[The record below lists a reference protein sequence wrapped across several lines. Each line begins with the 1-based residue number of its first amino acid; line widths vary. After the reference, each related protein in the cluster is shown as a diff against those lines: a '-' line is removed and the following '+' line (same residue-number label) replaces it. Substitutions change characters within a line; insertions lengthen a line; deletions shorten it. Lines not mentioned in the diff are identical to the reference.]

1 MDKWKDF
8 FSNMGEDNRDLMRG
22 NDEAG
27 VRVTSLGRASF
38 FESSEAC
45 LNRLRK
51 SREQH
56 DTDRITYRCFLP
68 DLTGFATVCHVRS
81 TPSSEPVRASAG
93 EGFSK
98 RTFDP
103 HKRISGCRAPLAPI

>member
-1 MDKWKDF
+1 M
-8 FSNMGEDNRDLMRG
+8 
-22 NDEAG
+22 
-27 VRVTSLGRASF
+27 
-38 FESSEAC
+38 
-45 LNRLRK
+45 RK

-81 TPSSEPVRASAG
+81 TPSSEPARVNAD
-93 EGFSK
+93 EGFSE

-103 HKRISGCRAPLAPI
+103 A